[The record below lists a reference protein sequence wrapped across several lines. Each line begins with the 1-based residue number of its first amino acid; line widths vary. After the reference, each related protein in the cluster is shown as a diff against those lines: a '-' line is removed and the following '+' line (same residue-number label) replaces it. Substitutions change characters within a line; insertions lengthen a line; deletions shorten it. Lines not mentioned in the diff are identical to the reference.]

1 MSPTVLER
9 VDLPSAVNGREEDK
23 VYEIVNGVPCEVEPK
38 GAYVNLLASELFFIV
53 HQFARRHRLGLAVIE
68 AMFLLRR
75 NPILQRKPDIAF
87 VSKARRPR
95 GPIPR
100 QAAWEVAPDLAV
112 EIVSPTN
119 LADEVDAKVV
129 EYFEAGVR
137 LVWVLFPETRRMYVY
152 ESLERMRAIGVNDQ
166 LDGGDI
172 LPGFSIRLGDL
183 FAALEDPD
191 ATPQSPDAPVS

>member
-1 MSPTVLER
+1 MT
-9 VDLPSAVNGREEDK
+9 SAVLNPPVLNGVANVRDDER
-23 VYEIVNGVPCEVEPK
+23 VYEIVNGQPREVEPM
-38 GAYVNLLASELFFIV
+38 GLYENLLASELFAIL
-53 HQFARRHRLGLAVIE
+53 HQFITQHRLGTPAIE
-68 AMFLLRR
+68 TMFQLKRSPL
-75 NPILQRKPDIAF
+75 LQRKPDIAF

-119 LADEVDAKVV
+119 LADEVDSKVV
-129 EYFEAGVR
+129 EYFQAGVR

-183 FAALEDPD
+183 FAALEAPD
-191 ATPQSPDAPVS
+191 DAERPDAPLP